1 MKELIKITTNNQG
14 QKLVSARELYGGLEI
29 TERFNSWFTRM
40 LQYGFLENQD
50 FTSVKSFTVVNNG
63 AKKEIQDY
71 AITLDMAKEISMIQR
86 SELGKKFRQY
96 FIECEKQ
103 LIENKPQLPITYKEA
118 LIALVAEI
126 EEKEKIQIEKNKL
139 IHDSKT
145 YTVSEIA
152 KEMGFKSAQELNKD
166 LKEKNIQYK
175 VNKTWVL
182 ASRYS
187 EKGYTNTKQIEL
199 ENGRVI
205 YDTRWTGKGR
215 DWLLNE
221 IYN

>member
-1 MKELIKITTNNQG
+1 MKELIKVTTINKG
-14 QKLVSARELYGGLEI
+14 QKIVSARELYEGLKI
-29 TERFNSWFTRM
+29 KTKFNDWFNRM
-40 LQYGFLENQD
+40 LQYGFEENID
-50 FTSVKSFTVVNNG
+50 FG
-63 AKKEIQDY
+63 AITQKKVTAQGNETTYFDY

-103 LIENKPQLPITYKEA
+103 LIENKPQLPTTYKEA
-118 LIALVAEI
+118 LIALVEEI
-126 EEKEKIQIEKNKL
+126 EVKEKIQAEKNKL